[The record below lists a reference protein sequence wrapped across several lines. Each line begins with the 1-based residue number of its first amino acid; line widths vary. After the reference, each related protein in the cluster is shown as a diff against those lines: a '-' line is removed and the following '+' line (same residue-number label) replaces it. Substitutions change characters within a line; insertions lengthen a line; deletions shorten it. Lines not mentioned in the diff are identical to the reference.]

1 MTTDLLLSLQKVS
14 TGYSGTPVVRDV
26 DLEIHAGEVVV
37 LLGANGAGKSST
49 LLAISGI
56 NPILGGHIELFGK
69 NIKNRPAHELAREG
83 LAHVP
88 EDRAL
93 FSRLT
98 VEENLR
104 LGLPPRS
111 RDLSGSLE
119 YFPHL
124 EPLLARRA
132 GLLSGGEQ
140 QSLAIARAL
149 AARPRLLLIDE
160 LSLGLA
166 PIIVERILPVLRAF
180 VSDHRAGMLLVE
192 QHVDLALDIADRA
205 YLMSRGRIITTG
217 AARDLKANRRA
228 LVDSYIG
235 RSR

>member
-1 MTTDLLLSLQKVS
+1 VTTDQLLSLQQLS
-14 TGYSGTPVVRDV
+14 TGYSGNAVVRDV
-26 DLEIHAGEVVV
+26 DLHVDSGEVVA
-37 LLGANGAGKSST
+37 LLGANGAGKTST

-56 NPILGGHIELFGK
+56 NPILSGDIELFGTSV
-69 NIKNRPAHELAREG
+69 RTRAAHELAREG

-111 RDLSGSLE
+111 RDLSGALE
-119 YFPHL
+119 YFPQL
-124 EPLLARRA
+124 TPLLARQA

-149 AARPRLLLIDE
+149 AASPRLLIIDE

-166 PIIVERILPVLRAF
+166 PIIVERILPVLRAY
-180 VSDHRAGMLLVE
+180 VNDHGAGLLLVE

-205 YLMSRGRIITTG
+205 YVMNRGRVITTG
-217 AARDLKANRRA
+217 AADELKANRRA
-228 LVDSYIG
+228 LEDSYIG